1 MAKLT
6 AKMRN
11 KLPAKEF
18 ALPKSR
24 QYPVND
30 RSHAGKAKG
39 RATEME
45 EEGKIS
51 PATEAKIDAKANRVL
66 GKTRSKG
73 R

>member
-11 KLPAKEF
+11 KLPADEF

-24 QYPVND
+24 KYPVND
-30 RSHAGKAKG
+30 PSHAAKAKG

-45 EEGKIS
+45 EKGKIS
-51 PATEAKIDAKANRVL
+51 PATKAKIDAKANRVL